1 MYFRGIPNDLYGQIL
16 PETFQQSGKIGQKP
30 RSGFPEAVFLSL
42 CLSDLCFSSSEL
54 DPKPAGVVTS
64 WKNEG
69 GCLEVANLIQF
80 LRRSS
85 GHASR
90 PEHPKIG
97 NDWYDS
103 TALNGSPVVLISILI
118 RFQLNVPE
126 IPSLRAKIIDS
137 SDQTFCVSLSSEH
150 QEPSSNHDLTYGFY
164 ILDDIPNS
172 SESNHGSASASLC
185 LIIRYS
191 VYFDGKYWIR
201 KKQIG

>member
-1 MYFRGIPNDLYGQIL
+1 M
-16 PETFQQSGKIGQKP
+16 
-30 RSGFPEAVFLSL
+30 FLSKL
-42 CLSDLCFSSSEL
+42 FLFLGFRTRFPSKSWSEHL
-54 DPKPAGVVTS
+54 APRDNFDGFQT
-64 WKNEG
+64 E
-69 GCLEVANLIQF
+69 
-80 LRRSS
+80 
-85 GHASR
+85 
-90 PEHPKIG
+90 IG